1 MKRLMLTLLLTTIFG
16 LSTALPTVLLASET
30 PSADGA
36 KVYFVN
42 LRNQDQITA
51 PFNVIFGLSGMG
63 IAPAGAEKPN
73 TGHHHLLIDLP
84 ALGLGEDGVDEFEFG
99 LPSDKNHVHFGGGQT
114 EFTLDLPAGQHMLQL
129 VLGDY
134 GHAPHSRPLVSD
146 ILTTSIK

>member
-16 LSTALPTVLLASET
+16 LSAALHTVLSAGET

-42 LRNQDQITA
+42 LKNQDQITA

-63 IAPAGAEKPN
+63 IAPAGTEKPN

-84 ALGLGEDGVDEFEFG
+84 ALGLGEDGVDEFEYG
-99 LPSDKNHVHFGGGQT
+99 LPSDKNHVY
-114 EFTLDLPAGQHMLQL
+114 LAVVKPSL
-129 VLGDY
+129 
-134 GHAPHSRPLVSD
+134 R
-146 ILTTSIK
+146 

>member
-1 MKRLMLTLLLTTIFG
+1 MLSAG
-16 LSTALPTVLLASET
+16 ET

-36 KVYFVN
+36 KIYFVN
-42 LRNQDQITA
+42 LKNQDQITA

-63 IAPAGAEKPN
+63 ITPAGTENLN
-73 TGHHHLLIDLP
+73 TGHHYFLIDLP
-84 ALGLGEDGVDEFEFG
+84 ALGLGEDDVDEFEYG

-114 EFTLDLPAGQHMLQL
+114 EFTLDLPTGQHMLQL

-134 GHAPHSRPLVSD
+134 GLAPHSRPLVSV